1 MDAMNLKK
9 LCQSKYWW
17 AIMLVGILMV
27 VCGMAYWILPAEGYV
42 VASLLFGWMLVG
54 TGVVQLLIAT
64 GRNRPRGW
72 GWWFVGG
79 ILNIFIGFMLVDRIA
94 LAEVMLPYFLA
105 IVFIYWGATSVIESI
120 LIRQYKFWWIRL
132 LNGMLMMFIGFFF
145 IGAGYFEDII
155 MVSTLISLAFIYWG
169 ITLVSSSFE
178 MKPDKKE

>member
-9 LCQSKYWW
+9 LCQLKYWW

-42 VASLLFGWMLVG
+42 VASLLFGWLLVG

-72 GWWFVGG
+72 GWWLVGG

-105 IVFIYWGATSVIESI
+105 IVFIYWGATSVIESM